1 MPYHDFDETYSTGL
15 FHRVDVYSHDL
26 EYRESVHTR
35 PMLDEDG
42 EPCVGI
48 YCQYESKL
56 IARISLS
63 QIGPDDDDNPNECRY
78 KPLFHLED
86 QAAFESYVQCRERF
100 RSKVSFEMWISCLPN
115 VPICHWFE
123 DHDDDIFLNPDT
135 WKDLLMANMPCAE
148 SIVRKDLM
156 RDGMKTKEIRALV
169 NALGLKPKS
178 IKREDCYAAIL
189 EARKEFEAE
198 DAVCICPDPHD
209 PDNKQRI
216 AVVASNP
223 GLLAVDSQRYFI
235 GSDEKCTAYKVE
247 QVVEQNMKPL
257 APINCGHANY
267 MFAKSAPAHL
277 ARAGETQITKMTGA
291 GMDLGHVSLALH
303 VTQQSCWFANQQST
317 VLRDEI
323 TALQKKMDDS
333 DKKREQL
340 LATIQAS
347 TPVVLPDAEGKVTVQ
362 GKEFPFFNSPDA
374 PLGID
379 NYSLEYWTA
388 SMRVGPGAAEVT
400 FKAKDFMLSLLHDPV
415 VSLVGAPGTG
425 KTTICRQSAYV
436 LGIPCFIV
444 QFTRDKPIEQLIGVD
459 KIRGGEQV
467 FVDGEITVAL
477 RRAAASPDVPHVVV
491 FDEFDHAPSEV
502 QSDFHGVVEGRDY
515 TLPNGETIEN
525 HGNLRFVLTRNT
537 TGHGDQSGRH
547 ASANVSDSAF
557 NSRVRSAFMVDYM
570 DSMHEQVLLT
580 VHGLNTD
587 EAEQMVAFANAT
599 RQSVKSLDSGESF
612 DGMSEPVCLRHL
624 IGYAQ
629 ARSRGVF
636 KSEALAMSILAHLPE
651 SDRSVA
657 NEMIVSHIEI

>member
-267 MFAKSAPAHL
+267 MFAKCPRSP
-277 ARAGETQITKMTGA
+277 
-291 GMDLGHVSLALH
+291 S
-303 VTQQSCWFANQQST
+303 QSRRDANYQ
-317 VLRDEI
+317 
-323 TALQKKMDDS
+323 DD
-333 DKKREQL
+333 R
-340 LATIQAS
+340 
-347 TPVVLPDAEGKVTVQ
+347 
-362 GKEFPFFNSPDA
+362 
-374 PLGID
+374 
-379 NYSLEYWTA
+379 
-388 SMRVGPGAAEVT
+388 
-400 FKAKDFMLSLLHDPV
+400 
-415 VSLVGAPGTG
+415 
-425 KTTICRQSAYV
+425 C
-436 LGIPCFIV
+436 
-444 QFTRDKPIEQLIGVD
+444 
-459 KIRGGEQV
+459 
-467 FVDGEITVAL
+467 
-477 RRAAASPDVPHVVV
+477 
-491 FDEFDHAPSEV
+491 
-502 QSDFHGVVEGRDY
+502 
-515 TLPNGETIEN
+515 
-525 HGNLRFVLTRNT
+525 
-537 TGHGDQSGRH
+537 GHGPRPCKSCPPCDPAKLLVREPTKH
-547 ASANVSDSAF
+547 RAS
-557 NSRVRSAFMVDYM
+557 R
-570 DSMHEQVLLT
+570 
-580 VHGLNTD
+580 
-587 EAEQMVAFANAT
+587 
-599 RQSVKSLDSGESF
+599 
-612 DGMSEPVCLRHL
+612 
-624 IGYAQ
+624 
-629 ARSRGVF
+629 
-636 KSEALAMSILAHLPE
+636 
-651 SDRSVA
+651 
-657 NEMIVSHIEI
+657 